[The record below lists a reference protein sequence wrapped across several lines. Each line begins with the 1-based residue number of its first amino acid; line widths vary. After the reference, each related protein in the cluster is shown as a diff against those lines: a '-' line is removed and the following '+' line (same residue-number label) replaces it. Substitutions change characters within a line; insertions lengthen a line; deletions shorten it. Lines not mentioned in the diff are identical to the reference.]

1 MMFITACLT
10 VFVLAFFTMIAVTA
24 IRIEKRIVDTVDLV
38 ESRVTKLYSQ
48 NE

>member
-1 MMFITACLT
+1 MVFITACLA

-24 IRIEKRIVDTVDLV
+24 IRVEKHVLDLVDLV
-38 ESRVTKLYSQ
+38 EPKVTKLYSQ